1 MTDVYLVDDHV
12 MLRDGLRAV
21 LQVAGYHVVGESA
34 DPTQALADLQRL
46 APAVLLLDLQL
57 GQRSGFEL
65 LTQIQ
70 RRRLP
75 VRTIVLTMSAQPRHV
90 AEALRL
96 GALGYVL
103 KGASAA
109 ELMGAIDSVLQGR
122 RYLGGDVADLAV
134 QGLTARDGETAL
146 NALSARERQIV
157 VLVVRGQS
165 SAEIAS
171 LLHLSPKTVDSYR
184 SRLMAKI
191 GVADV
196 PALVRFAIRAG
207 LIDAEERRA
216 GPLNLHE
223 RPAWRVEN
231 SPQTGTLPLPK
242 VQFTGSAFR
251 RPQGAAPGRSI
262 ACRPLCKSHPAPS
275 IRPAP
280 SRRRCPP

>member
-1 MTDVYLVDDHV
+1 MTEVYLVDDHE

-21 LQVAGYHVVGESA
+21 LLVGGYRVVGESA

-46 APAVLLLDLQL
+46 TPAVLLLDLQL

-103 KGASAA
+103 KGASAV
-109 ELMGAIDSVLQGR
+109 ELMGAIAIVLQGR

-134 QGLTARDGETAL
+134 RGLTANDGDSVL
-146 NALSARERQIV
+146 NTLSARERQIV
-157 VLVVRGQS
+157 ALVVRGQS

-171 LLHLSPKTVDSYR
+171 VLHLSSKTVDSYR

-207 LIDAEERRA
+207 LIDAED
-216 GPLNLHE
+216 L
-223 RPAWRVEN
+223 
-231 SPQTGTLPLPK
+231 
-242 VQFTGSAFR
+242 
-251 RPQGAAPGRSI
+251 
-262 ACRPLCKSHPAPS
+262 
-275 IRPAP
+275 
-280 SRRRCPP
+280 

>member
-1 MTDVYLVDDHV
+1 MTDVYLVDDHA

-21 LQVAGYHVVGESA
+21 LQVGGYHVVGESA

-134 QGLTARDGETAL
+134 QGLTARDGDSTL

-165 SAEIAS
+165 SAEIAGV
-171 LLHLSPKTVDSYR
+171 LHLSPKTVDSYR

-207 LIDAEERRA
+207 LIDAEE
-216 GPLNLHE
+216 P
-223 RPAWRVEN
+223 
-231 SPQTGTLPLPK
+231 
-242 VQFTGSAFR
+242 
-251 RPQGAAPGRSI
+251 
-262 ACRPLCKSHPAPS
+262 
-275 IRPAP
+275 
-280 SRRRCPP
+280 